1 MTRPAIEV
9 ADIVRRKGKQFLE
22 RFKAVL
28 SYQQL
33 KAYRAVK
40 RCRTAALGGHR
51 DKCEDCTVRSTL
63 LVQLMPIRCCPKCQA
78 QARRRWLQIQQR
90 DLLNTNYFHVVF
102 TLPHELNP
110 LALTSR
116 RPLLDLLF
124 DASSQTLLEVAADP
138 KRLGAEIGFLSI
150 LHTWRSNLLPH
161 YHIHCVVPGGGLS
174 ADHQRWIHTSHPMFL
189 LPVPVLRTVFRK
201 KFLAGLVTST
211 ARACSTSEA
220 RRSLHDP
227 ASFEQLIEK
236 LGNKNWY
243 VYAKP
248 PFGGPEHVLRYLGR
262 YTHRMAISNHRI
274 TGFDGERVSF
284 RWRDYAHGG
293 KQRVM
298 TLDAVNFLCR
308 FFLHV
313 LPKGFVRIRRY
324 GLLSNRFRKQLL
336 PLARTLLAQ
345 QGREPLPLPPCLIAL
360 PGTAPVAEKPCASSS
375 ASPPQ
380 NSISQ
385 ASIPHEHRR
394 QHAPTACSLHVS
406 TPVCASRSEQLRRYA
421 HSHPEIAACKSPCP
435 TGSKLSIIND
445 EKPAPGITHRKSK
458 SYSISIIPVRITATA
473 VRLRLPSYL
482 LIENASQPHLPSR
495 SCRARDVSD
504 VG

>member
-9 ADIVRRKGKQFLE
+9 ADIVRRRGKQFLE

-40 RCRTAALGGHR
+40 RCRTAALGGHK
-51 DKCEDCTVRSTL
+51 DKCEDCTYEAPFSYNSCRS
-63 LVQLMPIRCCPKCQA
+63 RCCPKCQA
-78 QARRRWLQIQQR
+78 QARRRWLQTQQR

-138 KRLGAEIGFLSI
+138 KRLGAQIGFLSI
-150 LHTWRSNLLPH
+150 LHTWSSNLLPH
-161 YHIHCVVPGGGLS
+161 YHVHCVVPGGGLS

-201 KFLAGLVTST
+201 KFLAGLHHLYRKGRLNLRGP
-211 ARACSTSEA
+211 AAP
-220 RRSLHDP
+220 LLDP
-227 ASFEQLIEK
+227 ACFEQLIDT
-236 LGNKNWY
+236 LGKKRWY

-274 TGFDGERVSF
+274 TAFDGNRVSF

-324 GLLSNRFRKQLL
+324 GLLSNRFRKELL
-336 PLARTLLAQ
+336 PLARALLAE
-345 QGREPLPLPPCLIAL
+345 QGRQPLPLPPL
-360 PGTAPVAEKPCASSS
+360 PDCAPWHCPRCGKAMRAVERFTAAELYFAGFDSS
-375 ASPPQ
+375 
-380 NSISQ
+380 
-385 ASIPHEHRR
+385 
-394 QHAPTACSLHVS
+394 
-406 TPVCASRSEQLRRYA
+406 
-421 HSHPEIAACKSPCP
+421 
-435 TGSKLSIIND
+435 
-445 EKPAPGITHRKSK
+445 
-458 SYSISIIPVRITATA
+458 
-473 VRLRLPSYL
+473 
-482 LIENASQPHLPSR
+482 
-495 SCRARDVSD
+495 
-504 VG
+504 